1 MRATLR
7 RRRDSDEGTS
17 LIELLVVMIVFTM
30 IMAII
35 TSSIVNMVHT
45 SQRES
50 GQSNDLNSARKVIS
64 LLDHSIR
71 YANAITLPGTGTDGS
86 YYVEFQTGNTGQQQT
101 CTQWRYVPTGGKMQW
116 RTWQPPLTGTVT
128 PTPTNWSTAAIG
140 FSKVGANQV
149 FSIAPPSSADSK
161 EELNLQFTA
170 TSGAPPTSSVS
181 QVALTAI
188 NSAGSS
194 APTTATCTQ
203 VGRP

>member
-1 MRATLR
+1 
-7 RRRDSDEGTS
+7 
-17 LIELLVVMIVFTM
+17 MIVFTM

-50 GQSNDLNSARKVIS
+50 GQSNDLNAARKVIS
-64 LLDHSIR
+64 LLDHSVR

-101 CTQWRYVPTGGKMQW
+101 CTQWRYVPTGGMMQW
-116 RTWQPPLTGTVT
+116 RTWQPPLTGNAT
-128 PTPTNWSTAAIG
+128 PTPTTWSTAAIG
-140 FSKVGANQV
+140 FSLVGTNQV
-149 FSIAPPSSADSK
+149 FSIAPVSTADTR
-161 EELNLQFTA
+161 EELNVQFTA

-181 QVALTAI
+181 QVSLTAI
-188 NSAGSS
+188 NSAQSG
-194 APTTATCTQ
+194 APSTATCNQ